1 MRVALVYRN
10 FNLGGSIER
19 DTVLLAQSLTA
30 HGVEVHCYTDP
41 ERRSPAADGLPFHDV
56 RPSLRGGSRFILP
69 LERLTFAARAT
80 HRLRLDRARYDL
92 VHVSGTSGW
101 EHDVVTVH
109 EVVRA
114 GQRRWPD
121 RAGRGYRAAGLRAA
135 VAPLLRPEI
144 VVGRAVQ
151 RVQFSSGR
159 FRQLIAVT
167 EDVRADLVAEFGI
180 AEELVTVVPY
190 AVPVEVFG
198 EARPLGLRGRLGLG
212 AADQIL
218 LFVGHEFERKG
229 LAEAVDALAALPR
242 SVHLVV
248 VGDGPAAIFA
258 RRAEES
264 GVGDRVHFLGRTEEP
279 ERAFADADLFVLPTR
294 DEPWGIPLIEAMAA
308 GVPVVTT
315 LAAGAARVVAEAGA
329 GVLVPTRSPRDVAE
343 AVAALLA
350 DPARRHQLGAAGQA
364 ASVRFS
370 GEAQVR
376 AVLAAYE
383 HALARPPLPAHA
395 GAAVLTGAR

>member
-10 FNLGGSIER
+10 FNFGGSIER
-19 DTVLLAQSLTA
+19 DTTLLARSLVA
-30 HGVEVHCYTDP
+30 QGVEVHCYGDP
-41 ERRSPAADGLPFHDV
+41 ARRSPGADGLPFHDV
-56 RPSLRGGSRFILP
+56 RPLVRGASRFILP

-80 HRLRLDRARYDL
+80 RRLRRDRGLYDL
-92 VHVSGTSGW
+92 VHVSGPSGW

-121 RAGRGYRAAGLRAA
+121 RAGRGYRVAVLRAA
-135 VAPLLRPEI
+135 VAPVLRPEI
-144 VVGRAVQ
+144 AVGRAVQ
-151 RVQFSSGR
+151 RMQFSSGR

-167 EDVRADLVAEFGI
+167 EEVRADLVAEFGI

-383 HALARPPLPAHA
+383 HALARPPLPTHRWSAFA
-395 GAAVLTGAR
+395 TGAT